1 MWYNGNREWERT
13 HSYFATAYRER
24 VLGDTCFECDLLTIG
39 MGDTPT
45 IPASGLWS
53 SDAGLFD

>member
-1 MWYNGNREWERT
+1 M
-13 HSYFATAYRER
+13 
-24 VLGDTCFECDLLTIG
+24 D
-39 MGDTPT
+39 DTPS